1 MAAVQPVNK
10 WPIVE
15 TLKHNAQNL
24 FSREDNV
31 EIPRLTKEEF
41 KDLLERIMDDL
52 SSTRTNI
59 DDASTDIRNFEAV
72 DEIRDETLTR
82 LQRMG
87 NVVDQFNL
95 WAGHIELNLRMG
107 GLRQWLQRNAYKGQ
121 GVTKGDLVNKADR
134 TSTDFREI
142 VLDDLFECLDNLE
155 MVLNDLWIAMD
166 NAARR
171 LASRESSIMKT

>member
-1 MAAVQPVNK
+1 MVAVQPVNE

-15 TLKHNAQNL
+15 NLKHNAQNL
-24 FSREDNV
+24 FSREDKV
-31 EIPRLTKEEF
+31 ENPHLTKEEF
-41 KDLLERIMDDL
+41 KDLFERIMDDL

-59 DDASTDIRNFEAV
+59 GDASADIRNLGAV
-72 DEIRDETLTR
+72 DEPRDETLTR

-87 NVVDQFNL
+87 NAVDQFNL
-95 WAGHIELNLRMG
+95 WAGHVELNLRMG
-107 GLRQWLQRNAYKGQ
+107 GPRQWLQRNAYKGQ

-142 VLDDLFECLDNLE
+142 VLDDLFKCLDNLG

-171 LASRESSIMKT
+171 LASRQSYIMKT